1 MNSGLGGYFRVIN
14 VMQAFSGETDRPT
27 PVSVKTWLGVAAR
40 LAALRT
46 RLEDHTTLA
55 ELDGYREY
63 ARTTRYRL
71 LPGVW

>member
-40 LAALRT
+40 LA
-46 RLEDHTTLA
+46 